1 MEIKRPYLMFLG
13 DAPDELAAKTAYGV
27 AEWRPDW
34 CVGQFR
40 LPGCKADLKLKDMTM
55 ADAAAVGVKT
65 VIIGVANRGGVFS
78 DAWVDVLVDALE
90 RGMDL
95 AAGLHG
101 RLRDVPRLKAAAE
114 KGGRAMHDVRHP
126 TRTFPVGNGKKR
138 TGRRILTTGT
148 DVSSGKKYTALAL
161 EAEMKKR
168 GMNVDF
174 RATGQTGVLIAG
186 SGTAIDAVVSDFI
199 SGAVETLAPENTPD
213 HWDVIEGQGS
223 LFHPSYSGVTMG
235 LIHGAQPDYFVMC
248 HEPTREHVR
257 GLPHYKLPTLEEC
270 IEANLWAARRTNPAV
285 KCLGISLNTW
295 KLGEADALRVI
306 AETEKRLGL
315 PTVDSIRTGTGKL
328 VDAIR

>member
-1 MEIKRPYLMFLG
+1 
-13 DAPDELAAKTAYGV
+13 
-27 AEWRPDW
+27 
-34 CVGQFR
+34 
-40 LPGCKADLKLKDMTM
+40 
-55 ADAAAVGVKT
+55 
-65 VIIGVANRGGVFS
+65 
-78 DAWVDVLVDALE
+78 
-90 RGMDL
+90 
-95 AAGLHG
+95 
-101 RLRDVPRLKAAAE
+101 
-114 KGGRAMHDVRHP
+114 MHDVRHP